1 MENHCFNLN
10 DLILGLVLGLVIYDS
25 SQQHN
30 IYFLLDYK
38 VMQKGISNFMLVL
51 VNFFYRYLLRMIY
64 YYYQVSIR
72 I

>member
-1 MENHCFNLN
+1 MEYHCSNLN
-10 DLILGLVLGLVIYDS
+10 DLILGLVFRLVIYDS

-30 IYFLLDYK
+30 IYLLLDYK

-51 VNFFYRYLLRMIY
+51 VNFFNRYLLRMIY